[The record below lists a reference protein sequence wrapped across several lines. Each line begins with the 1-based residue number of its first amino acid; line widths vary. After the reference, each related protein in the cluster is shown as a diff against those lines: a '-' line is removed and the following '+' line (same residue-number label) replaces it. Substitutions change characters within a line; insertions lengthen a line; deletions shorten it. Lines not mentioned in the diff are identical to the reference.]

1 MSHLRLSDH
10 VGAEGMDSLYEVKAL
25 LISLGCSS
33 IQVVSPAVQ
42 PRALW
47 AFVPNLELAGSMDT
61 TWMHF
66 MRALAAA
73 LSANED
79 INSLRK

>member
-1 MSHLRLSDH
+1 VLSTKPLH
-10 VGAEGMDSLYEVKAL
+10 DSVPISAFVMKA
-25 LISLGCSS
+25 
-33 IQVVSPAVQ
+33 VSPAIQ

-47 AFVPNLELAGSMDT
+47 ALVPNLELASTMDA
-61 TWMHF
+61 TWMLF

-79 INSLRK
+79 LSVTRK